1 MKNIMSCIL
10 IERKKAMDDYHYYK
24 DQVRELQAINSFVKN
39 NTLLSVQNRIEYVRD
54 ERVKLGL
61 PVHGV
66 TMALEIVRTMLNEK

>member
-1 MKNIMSCIL
+1 MSYIL
-10 IERKKAMDDYHYYK
+10 IERKITVDDYHYYK
-24 DQVRELQAINSFVKN
+24 DQVRELQAINSFVKS

>member
-1 MKNIMSCIL
+1 MC
-10 IERKKAMDDYHYYK
+10 DDIYYYK
-24 DQVRELQAINSFVKN
+24 DQVRELQAINSFVKS

-54 ERVKLGL
+54 ERAKLGL

>member
-1 MKNIMSCIL
+1 MC
-10 IERKKAMDDYHYYK
+10 DDIYYYK

-61 PVHGV
+61 RVDGIA
-66 TMALEIVRTMLNEK
+66 MALEIVRTMLNEK

>member
-1 MKNIMSCIL
+1 MC
-10 IERKKAMDDYHYYK
+10 DDVYYYK
-24 DQVRELQAINSFVKN
+24 DRARELESINSFVKN

>member
-1 MKNIMSCIL
+1 MC
-10 IERKKAMDDYHYYK
+10 DDVYYYK

-66 TMALEIVRTMLNEK
+66 SMALEIVRTMLNEK

>member
-1 MKNIMSCIL
+1 MC
-10 IERKKAMDDYHYYK
+10 DDVYYYK
-24 DQVRELQAINSFVKN
+24 DQVRELQSINSFVKS
-39 NTLLSVQNRIEYVRD
+39 NTLLSVQSKIEYIRD

>member
-1 MKNIMSCIL
+1 MKNIMSYIL
-10 IERKKAMDDYHYYK
+10 IERKIKVDDYHYYK
-24 DQVRELQAINSFVKN
+24 DQVRELQAINSFVKS

>member
-1 MKNIMSCIL
+1 MSN
-10 IERKKAMDDYHYYK
+10 DYYYYR
-24 DQVRELQAINSFVKN
+24 DQVRELQNVNDFVRK

-66 TMALEIVRTMLNEK
+66 TMALEIVRTMINEK